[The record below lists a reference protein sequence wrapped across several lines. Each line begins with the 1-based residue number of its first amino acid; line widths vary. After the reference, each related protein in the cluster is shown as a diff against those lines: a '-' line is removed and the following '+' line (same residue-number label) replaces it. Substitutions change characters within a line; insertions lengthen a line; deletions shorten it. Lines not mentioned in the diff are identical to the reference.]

1 MTAKKQCFSVIAE
14 QYEFIAEHVCVHN
27 SGKAFIIYV
36 CSLAKA
42 LGGGHKVSLFPM
54 RYWQLTVSC

>member
-42 LGGGHKVSLFPM
+42 LGGGHKVSLFLM